1 MSSNILKALLN
12 ISKGTNDLKEVVKYE
27 NRIVNVGYALETY
40 IRDAFCAVPGSLDDA
55 ERDNAYSVV
64 FSYLANQNN
73 PPDAMIKTGDAI
85 EIKKINGWNSGDVA
99 LNSSYPRSKL
109 YSNSTLITQKCRDA
123 EKGWKEKDM
132 IYAIGNIVGK
142 KIGMLSFVYGDCYA
156 ADKEVYEKVA
166 STVKNS
172 IELEGLE
179 AGDTRELGRVNRVD
193 PLGITYLRVRGMWGI
208 KAPASVFKQHIK
220 IDKNKE
226 FIVFAIMK
234 SQKYLS
240 FSKEDRKAIEYS
252 DYEVNDIK
260 IKDPNNAAKLVDSKL
275 ITLTR

>member
-1 MSSNILKALLN
+1 MPSNILKALLN

-40 IRDAFCAVPGSLDDA
+40 IRDSFCAVPGSLEDSD
-55 ERDNAYSVV
+55 RDNAYNDV

-73 PPDAMIKTGDAI
+73 PPDAMIKGGDAV

-109 YSNSTLITQKCRDA
+109 YSNSTLITQKCREA

-132 IYAIGNIVGK
+132 IYAVGNIVGK
-142 KIGMLSFVYGDCYA
+142 KIRLLSFVYGDCYA

-179 AGDTRELGRVNRVD
+179 AGNTRELGRVNRVD

-208 KAPASVFKQHIK
+208 KAPSGVFKQHIK
-220 IDKNKE
+220 VDRDSE
-226 FIVFAIMK
+226 FIIFAIMK
-234 SQKYLS
+234 SQKYLLS
-240 FSKEDRKAIEYS
+240 SKEDRKAIENS
-252 DYEVNDIK
+252 DYEISNIK
-260 IKDPNNAAKLVDSKL
+260 IKDPNNAAKLVDAKL